1 VSPGISSEAE
11 STLIVSTIR
20 ADSGQPMQT
29 TSTFHLFPRL
39 PLELR
44 LAIWEMTVEPREV
57 EVRIVK
63 PNSTP
68 GGPNAPLW
76 LHPSHWQGISRAKF
90 EEAMSDMPTST
101 SGGRRRKRKAWDKWR
116 PYHPYVHLTSLTVPA
131 VLQTCREARNQG
143 LYHQVSLDGENQ
155 SLTDHRYVWL
165 NLNIDMIHI
174 GTWNMA
180 YFLPLAS
187 SIRLLKL
194 SRRIPDEFDHEM
206 DLVSRF
212 VNAEEV
218 HLACIGGFVD
228 WGEEVDA
235 VNWPC
240 GKEKLAFLENHPLI
254 YFTDG
259 SPVGYRD
266 LKLAFR
272 KYWST
277 ANPEFYNAEYWSED
291 DENVN

>member
-1 VSPGISSEAE
+1 M
-11 STLIVSTIR
+11 T
-20 ADSGQPMQT
+20 DSGQPMQIT
-29 TSTFHLFPRL
+29 TIFLPFPRL
-39 PLELR
+39 PSELR

-63 PNSTP
+63 PGLMLEDP
-68 GGPNAPLW
+68 PAPLW
-76 LHPSHWQGISRAKF
+76 SDPSDWENISRAKF
-90 EEAMSDMPTST
+90 EEATSDMPTST
-101 SGGRRRKRKAWDKWR
+101 RGGRRRKRNAWEQWL
-116 PYHPYVHLTSLTVPA
+116 PYHPYVHLTSSTVPA

-155 SLTDHRYVWL
+155 PLNDHRYVWL

-187 SIRLLKL
+187 SIRRLKL
-194 SRRIPDEFDHEM
+194 SRSIPREFDHEL

-212 VNAEEV
+212 VNAGEV
-218 HLACIGGFVD
+218 HLVCLGGFID

-240 GKEKLAFLENHPLI
+240 GKEKLAFLEDAPLLA
-254 YFTDG
+254 FTDG

-266 LKLAFR
+266 LKWAFR

-277 ANPEFYNAEYWSED
+277 VNPEFYNAEYWSED
-291 DENVN
+291 NENVD